1 MTEAPLTETISTGT
15 VYLIGAGPG
24 DPKLITVG
32 GADALQRADV
42 VVYDRLAHPRL
53 LDYARPNAE
62 RVYVGK
68 QADRHAMRQ
77 DDINTL
83 LAERALRGLTVARLK
98 GGDPFVFGRGGE
110 EAEFLRERFVPFVV
124 IPGVTSA
131 IAAPA
136 YAGIPVTHRDLASS
150 FAVITGHER
159 DDARESGTREPGGAE
174 QRRRWDK
181 IAHAADTLLFLM
193 GVENLDEIVGNLT
206 AHGRREDTPVAL
218 VRWGTWAGQQQTL
231 VGTLGTIVQAV
242 RAAKFTAPAVTI
254 VGEVVSLRERLRWFD
269 NNPLYGKRIVVTRA
283 REQASDFADRL
294 RTLGAEPIEFPLIQ
308 TIPPPD
314 DYAALDAVLPNLA
327 AYTWVCF
334 ASAPAVRA
342 VLERLAVLGRDARA
356 FGSSRI
362 GAVGPATADALR
374 AGGLSA
380 DFQPFVLTGAALAD
394 SLPGDLANTRI
405 LIPRALEGDESL
417 VAGLQARGALVD
429 TAPAYQTI
437 LDGANAALVRERL
450 LAGTI
455 DAVTFT
461 SSSTVKNFVSALASD
476 LPPQVAAACIGP
488 STAQTAATLLGR
500 APDIVAS
507 RHTMDG
513 LLAALTD
520 YFAAQAAMPLPQTA

>member
-1 MTEAPLTETISTGT
+1 MTGT

-32 GADALQRADV
+32 GAEALQDADV

-53 LDYARPNAE
+53 LDYARANAE

-77 DDINTL
+77 DDINAL

-159 DDARESGTREPGGAE
+159 DDSRESGTRAPGEAE

-193 GVENLDEIVGNLT
+193 GVENLDEIAGNLL
-206 AHGRREDTPVAL
+206 AQGRRADTPVAL

-231 VGTLGTIVQAV
+231 VGTLGTIVEAV
-242 RAAKFTAPAVTI
+242 RAAKFSAPAVTI
-254 VGEVVSLRERLRWFD
+254 VGDVVSLRERLRWFD
-269 NNPLYGKRIVVTRA
+269 NTPLFGKRIVVTRA
-283 REQASDFADRL
+283 REQASDFAERL

-308 TIPPPD
+308 TAPPPD
-314 DYAALDAVLPNLA
+314 AYAALDAALA
-327 AYTWVCF
+327 DLKTYTWVCF

-342 VLERLAVLGRDARA
+342 VFDRLRALGRDARA
-356 FGSSRI
+356 FGDVQI
-362 GAVGPATADALR
+362 GAVGPATSEALR
-374 AGGLSA
+374 GGGLAA
-380 DFQPFVLTGAALAD
+380 DFQPSLLTGAALAD
-394 SLPGDLANTRI
+394 ELPGDLTQARI
-405 LIPRALEGDESL
+405 LVPRALEGDESL
-417 VAGLQARGALVD
+417 VSVLQTRGALVD
-429 TAPAYQTI
+429 AVPAYQTL
-437 LDGANAALVRERL
+437 LDGANAELVRARL
-450 LAGTI
+450 AAGTI

-461 SSSTVKNFVSALASD
+461 SSSTVKNFASALSTD
-476 LPPQVAAACIGP
+476 LPPSVAVACIGP
-488 STAQTAATLLGR
+488 STAKTAEEILGR
-500 APDIVAS
+500 APDVVADT
-507 RHTMDG
+507 HTVDG
-513 LLAALTD
+513 LLAALTA
-520 YFAAQAAMPLPQTA
+520 YFAPQAK